1 MSVQSFT
8 VIGISDSRNQFFPP
22 QIMSVISGSK
32 VFSGGKRHYEI
43 MKPFLPEDSVWID
56 IVVPLDKVFDSYR
69 QYTDLVVFA
78 SGDPLFFGFANTLKS
93 RLPQASIKVFPS
105 FNSLQMLA
113 HRLEL
118 PYQDMHMVSLTGRPW
133 DAFDEALINQEK
145 MMGVLTDRNNTP
157 SVIASR
163 MRDYGYDNY
172 IMYVGESLGN
182 DEAERVRSFTIE
194 EAAETSDFK
203 FPNCIILQR
212 TSRKDR
218 FFGIPESEFH
228 LLNGR
233 TKMITKMP
241 IRLLSLSML
250 DLHNRSSL
258 WDIGFCTGSISVE
271 AKLQFPHL
279 KVTSFE
285 VRPEGEEL
293 MRLNSRKFG
302 TPGINVHIGDF
313 MQADLDKFPVPDA
326 VFIGGHNGQ
335 LKDIMR
341 KVKSVMSPGGVIV
354 FNSVSEES
362 LRLFRE
368 GASELGMEIVSSV
381 HLAVD
386 SFNPIEIL
394 KAQ

>member
-1 MSVQSFT
+1 M
-8 VIGISDSRNQFFPP
+8 
-22 QIMSVISGSK
+22 
-32 VFSGGKRHYEI
+32 
-43 MKPFLPEDSVWID
+43 
-56 IVVPLDKVFDSYR
+56 
-69 QYTDLVVFA
+69 
-78 SGDPLFFGFANTLKS
+78 
-93 RLPQASIKVFPS
+93 
-105 FNSLQMLA
+105 
-113 HRLEL
+113 
-118 PYQDMHMVSLTGRPW
+118 
-133 DAFDEALINQEK
+133 
-145 MMGVLTDRNNTP
+145 
-157 SVIASR
+157 
-163 MRDYGYDNY
+163 
-172 IMYVGESLGN
+172 
-182 DEAERVRSFTIE
+182 
-194 EAAETSDFK
+194 
-203 FPNCIILQR
+203 
-212 TSRKDR
+212 
-218 FFGIPESEFH
+218 
-228 LLNGR
+228 
-233 TKMITKMP
+233 
-241 IRLLSLSML
+241 
-250 DLHNRSSL
+250 
-258 WDIGFCTGSISVE
+258 
-271 AKLQFPHL
+271 
-279 KVTSFE
+279 TSFE

>member
-1 MSVQSFT
+1 M
-8 VIGISDSRNQFFPP
+8 
-22 QIMSVISGSK
+22 
-32 VFSGGKRHYEI
+32 
-43 MKPFLPEDSVWID
+43 
-56 IVVPLDKVFDSYR
+56 
-69 QYTDLVVFA
+69 FA

-182 DEAERVRSFTIE
+182 DEAERVRSFTIK

-233 TKMITKMP
+233 AKMITKMP
-241 IRLLSLSML
+241 IRFLSLSML